1 MSAIKNEMQ
10 NVAEEVESLYRDAD
24 KEKFYLTA
32 EEERELLEHPL
43 MAGALYEDK
52 LFKIEW

>member
-1 MSAIKNEMQ
+1 MSAIKEEMH
-10 NVAEEVESLYRDAD
+10 NVIESLYKDAD

-43 MAGALYEDK
+43 MANAKLEDI
-52 LFKIEW
+52 KIEW